1 MDETPKTLEN
11 LFSQLG
17 LKSDEQ
23 SIETFIAD
31 HPLAEGVELFEA
43 PFWSP
48 SQASFLKE
56 ELLKDGPWALVVD
69 ELNVRLLT
77 SR

>member
-69 ELNVRLLT
+69 EQNVRLHT

>member
-31 HPLAEGVELFEA
+31 HPLAEDVKLVEA

-69 ELNVRLLT
+69 ELNVRLHT

>member
-31 HPLAEGVELFEA
+31 HLLAEGVELFEA

-69 ELNVRLLT
+69 ELNVRLHT